1 MQALLLH
8 MEGRTSHFY
17 PVYLNF
23 YTNINSPLRKGE
35 KKGYTMV
42 REFTTG
48 FYILLIHIFL
58 EQQNSLLH
66 LSVS

>member
-1 MQALLLH
+1 MQTLLLH
-8 MEGRTSHFY
+8 VEGRSSHFY

-23 YTNINSPLRKGE
+23 CTNINSPLGKGE

-48 FYILLIHIFL
+48 FYILVIHKFL
-58 EQQNSLLH
+58 ELQNSLLH